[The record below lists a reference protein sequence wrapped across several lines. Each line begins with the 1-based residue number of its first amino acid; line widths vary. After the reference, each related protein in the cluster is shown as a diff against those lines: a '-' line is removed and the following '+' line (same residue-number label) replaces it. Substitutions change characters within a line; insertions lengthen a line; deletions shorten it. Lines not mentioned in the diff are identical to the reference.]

1 MSQSIHF
8 SIFYKNIID
17 DIHHDETDDYYDVL
31 IKFIVAAEKDD
42 RKRKANNE
50 TIPFTSFITT
60 LETFKNHFGPSIE
73 IKHNSRARV
82 FITDQK
88 LFDDV
93 KMNLLP

>member
-17 DIHHDETDDYYDVL
+17 DIHHEETDDYYSVL

-42 RKRKANNE
+42 RKKKVNNE

-60 LETFKNHFGPSIE
+60 LETFNNHFVSSIE